1 MKTIL
6 TALICLLSFTSIA
19 QDTEQV
25 CMPTNVARQVAQ
37 DLVMGDSAKAMLTVT
52 IDELDLT
59 KEKLSFKD
67 SLIFNA
73 RLKEINYQDQIR
85 LKQKEV
91 DSYVL
96 LYEDSKKQYA
106 VLAKKYRRYKVK
118 QTFIKTLGIA
128 IIGGLTYLHFK

>member
-6 TALICLLSFTSIA
+6 TTLICLLSFTAMS

-25 CMPTNVARQVAQ
+25 CMPTEIAKQVAQ

-52 IDELDLT
+52 LDELDLT

-106 VLAKKYRRYKVK
+106 VLAKKYRRYKAK
-118 QTFIKTLGIA
+118 QTFIKTIGIA

>member
-1 MKTIL
+1 MKIIL
-6 TALICLLSFTSIA
+6 TTLICLLSFTAIT
-19 QDTEQV
+19 QEPEQV
-25 CMPTNVARQVAQ
+25 
-37 DLVMGDSAKAMLTVT
+37 SMLTVT

-73 RLKEINYQDQIR
+73 RLKEINYQDQLR

-106 VLAKKYRRYKVK
+106 VLAKKYRRYKAK
-118 QTFIKTLGIA
+118 QTFIKTIGIA

>member
-1 MKTIL
+1 MKIIL
-6 TALICLLSFTSIA
+6 TTLICLLSLTAIS

-25 CMPTNVARQVAQ
+25 CMPTNIARQVAQ

-73 RLKEINYQDQIR
+73 RLKEINFKEQIR
-85 LKQKEV
+85 TEQQKSET
-91 DSYVL
+91 YNAL
-96 LYEDSKKQYA
+96 FEDSKKQFA
-106 VLAKKYRRYKVK
+106 VLSKKFKRYKAK
-118 QTFIKTLGIA
+118 QTFIKTLGLA